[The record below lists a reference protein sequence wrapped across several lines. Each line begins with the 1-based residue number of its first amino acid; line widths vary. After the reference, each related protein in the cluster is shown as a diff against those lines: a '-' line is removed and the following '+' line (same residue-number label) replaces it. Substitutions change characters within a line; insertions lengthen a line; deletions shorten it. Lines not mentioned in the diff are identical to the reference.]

1 MINTCI
7 IVLLVKILQFS
18 VSLQIYPIIFKSH
31 TFSFLFIKILQ
42 FNSREMFVLNY
53 SDFAC
58 IFLVYNDIS
67 KSS

>member
-7 IVLLVKILQFS
+7 IVLLVKIQFS

-42 FNSREMFVLNY
+42 FNSREMFVLIY
-53 SDFAC
+53 SDFAR
-58 IFLVYNDIS
+58 IFPVYNDIS